1 MLKYSIAAL
10 ALVAGSTC
18 AFADPNGGAGPSS
31 PGGAGGGGAAMERS
45 GGSSMRGDSME
56 KGAGPSRES
65 GGSMKEERGLRGA
78 ERGSARENS
87 AADEGSRDHSK
98 RQANDNDHQ
107 LKNERQAGDRDRQ
120 GQNRQAKDEDQNVKH
135 KSFDRAD
142 RNNRDDRNDRMGAS
156 ERSRNDRAS
165 TGASEGT
172 EGKGGGPKGSITS
185 ISPEQKTRVRAAF
198 AGHRVAPARDIGVA
212 VNVGVRIPRSVHI
225 YAVPSAIIS
234 IVPDYRGYEYFMIDE
249 DHVAIVDPDTLEVVD
264 IIVVA

>member
-18 AFADPNGGAGPSS
+18 AFADPNGSAGPSS

-56 KGAGPSRES
+56 KGAGPSKEF
-65 GGSMKEERGLRGA
+65 GGSMKEDRGLRGV

-87 AADEGSRDHSK
+87 AADEGARDHSK
-98 RQANDNDHQ
+98 RQANDDDRQ
-107 LKNERQAGDRDRQ
+107 LKNERQAGDRERQ
-120 GQNRQAKDEDQNVKH
+120 GQNRQAKDEDQNAKH
-135 KSFDRAD
+135 KSSDRAD
-142 RNNRDDRNDRMGAS
+142 RNDRNDRDNRMGAA
-156 ERSRNDRAS
+156 EKSRNDRSS

-172 EGKGGGPKGSITS
+172 EGKGGPKGSITS
-185 ISPEQKTRVRAAF
+185 VSPEQKTRVRAAF

-225 YAVPSAIIS
+225 YAVPAAIIS